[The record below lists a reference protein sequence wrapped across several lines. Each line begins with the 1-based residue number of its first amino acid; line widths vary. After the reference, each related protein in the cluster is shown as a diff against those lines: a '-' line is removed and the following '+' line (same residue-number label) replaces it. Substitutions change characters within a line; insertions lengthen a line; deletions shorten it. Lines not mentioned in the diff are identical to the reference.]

1 MSDARRDPDELLRR
15 VTEEERRAKRGKLV
29 VFFGAAPGVGKTY
42 AMLEAARTERDL
54 ARDVVIGIVE
64 THGRYE
70 TGALVIGL
78 EMLPRRKVEMREG
91 GASVTDF
98 DLDTA
103 LARRPGLIL
112 MDELAHTNAPGS
124 RHAKRWQDVEEL
136 LDAGIDVYTTLNVQ
150 HLESVNDVVAQ
161 VTGVVVRETVPDR
174 VLEEAIDV
182 RLVDLPPDEL
192 LQRLQEGKV
201 YVPEQAARALAGFFR
216 KGNLIALRE
225 LALRRTAERVDAQMR
240 TYRTE
245 HGIDRVWPAGERI
258 LVGVS
263 PSPTSARL
271 LRATRRLAAVGHS
284 PWMAVYV
291 ETPASLRLAEA
302 DRHRVA
308 ENLRLAAQLGAETA
322 TVLGENAAEEM
333 LRYARAHNATRIV
346 VGKPTHP
353 RWKDLLAR
361 SFLEEM
367 VRSSQ
372 GIDVYVISGEDAG
385 APRRHA
391 ESPPPSPVRFEA
403 YGAGALV
410 VSLAT
415 AASWFAFGR
424 EQLADVVMV
433 YLLGIIIVATRL
445 GYGPSIAATVLSV
458 LLVDFFFVPPYFSFA
473 VSDFQHIVT
482 FAVMFVVALVI
493 SGLTQRIRDQ
503 ARAAAVR
510 EQRTASL
517 YALTRELASTR
528 AVGPLAVV
536 AAQHLHDVFDAKVA
550 LFLGR
555 EGDDQEEREEQKK
568 LEPLPSGEHSLLPD
582 EKERA
587 VLEWAWANDKPAGL
601 STDTLPGA
609 AALYVP
615 LHEARGR
622 VGMLAVSPSDRNR
635 FVDPEQRALLDVFA
649 SQVASALERAR
660 LAESAQTAQLQIE
673 TERLRSALLSSI
685 SHDLRTPLAVITG
698 AASTL
703 VEPNA
708 PITEEARRDLMATIY
723 EEATRLNRLVH
734 NLLDMTKIASGA
746 IKVNKEWQPLEEVV
760 GAVLSRTETALAGH
774 VVEVSL
780 PADLPLVPIDAV
792 LIEQVLINLL
802 ENAAKYSPKGS
813 HVTLSATQEDGN
825 VVVAVADDG
834 PGIPSE
840 YEDKI
845 FEKFYR
851 LPREREG
858 SGAGLGL
865 AICRGIVT
873 AHGGRIWADNRA
885 SGGAAFHFTIPIEGT
900 PPAPPFALGALGEE
914 AK

>member
-54 ARDVVIGIVE
+54 KRDVVIGLVE

-78 EMLPRRKVEMREG
+78 EMLPRRKTEIRGVT
-91 GASVTDF
+91 VTDF
-98 DLDTA
+98 DIDAA

-161 VTGVVVRETVPDR
+161 VTGVIVRETVPDR
-174 VLEEAIDV
+174 ILEDAAEL

-192 LQRLQEGKV
+192 LERLQEGKV
-201 YVPEQAARALAGFFR
+201 YVPDQAERALQNFFR

-245 HGIDRVWPAGERI
+245 HGIERVWPAGERI

-263 PSPTSARL
+263 PSPSSARL
-271 LRATRRLAAVGHS
+271 LRATRRLAALGHS
-284 PWMAVYV
+284 PWMAIYV
-291 ETPASLRLAEA
+291 ETPAALRLGAE
-302 DRHRVA
+302 DRRRVA
-308 ENLRLAAQLGAETA
+308 ENLRLAQQLGAETA
-322 TVLGENAAEEM
+322 TILGERAAEEM
-333 LRYARAHNATRIV
+333 LRYARSHNVTRIV

-353 RWKDLLAR
+353 RWRDLLSL

-367 VRSSQ
+367 VRSSE
-372 GIDVYVISGEDAG
+372 GIDVYVISGDDIEAPRSRGEPPPEAPFRPEAYAAG
-385 APRRHA
+385 AF
-391 ESPPPSPVRFEA
+391 VV
-403 YGAGALV
+403 ALT
-410 VSLAT
+410 T
-415 AASWFAFGR
+415 AISWFAFGR
-424 EQLADVVMV
+424 DRLADVVMV
-433 YLLGIIIVATRL
+433 YLLGIIVVATRL

-458 LLVDFFFVPPYFSFA
+458 LLVDFFFVPPYFSLA

-482 FAVMFVVALVI
+482 FGVMFVVAVVVA
-493 SGLTQRIRDQ
+493 GLTERIRLQ

-510 EQRTASL
+510 EERTASL
-517 YALTRELASTR
+517 YDLTRELASTR
-528 AVGPLAVV
+528 ATGPLALV
-536 AAQHLHDVFDAKVA
+536 AARHLHDVFDAKVA
-550 LFLGR
+550 LFLS
-555 EGDDQEEREEQKK
+555 DAEET
-568 LEPLPSGEHSLLPD
+568 LLPLATGEHSFVPD
-582 EKERA
+582 MKERA

-601 STDTLPGA
+601 STDTLPA
-609 AALYVP
+609 AAAIYLP

-622 VGMLAVSPSDRNR
+622 VGMLGISPTDRDR
-635 FVDPEQRALLDVFA
+635 FLDPEQRGQLDVFA
-649 SQVASALERAR
+649 SQVASALERAH
-660 LAESAQTAQLQIE
+660 LAENAHKAQLDIE
-673 TERLRSALLSSI
+673 AERLRSALLSSI

-698 AASTL
+698 AASAL
-703 VEPNA
+703 IEPNPA
-708 PITEEARRDLMATIY
+708 LADAARRDLQETIY

-760 GAVLSRTETALAGH
+760 GAVLSRTESLLRNH
-774 VVEVSL
+774 VVEVKL
-780 PADLPLVPIDAV
+780 PSDLPLVPIDAV

-802 ENAAKYSPKGS
+802 ENVAKYTPKGS
-813 HVTLSATQEDGN
+813 HVTLSAKQEAGT
-825 VVVAVADDG
+825 VVVELADDG
-834 PGIPSE
+834 PGIPPE

-858 SGAGLGL
+858 GGAGLGL

-873 AHGGRIWADNRA
+873 AHGGRIWAENRR
-885 SGGAAFHFTIPIEGT
+885 SGGAVFRFTIPIEGT
-900 PPAPPFALGALGEE
+900 PPTLTGEE
-914 AK
+914 GK